1 VKVMGGLEQT
11 NNISHAVWSHGKF
24 RGQRT
29 AFVIGGKRVSWR
41 DFESRVARVANAL
54 IDAGLEKGDR
64 VSLIS
69 SNNEQGLEIIYGVIR
84 AGGVLA
90 PLSTLLNAEIFARLI
105 EDSNSRFVFVTSPH
119 EPLVLPITDQ
129 LQDCRRIAVG
139 FEAEG
144 WTDYEDF
151 IAEASEDSPWVKTVD
166 QDECVIIYS
175 SGTTGVPKGIVHTQ
189 QTRSNMAQGMALE
202 FRIHSGSTVVVST
215 ALFSNAT
222 WATLLPTI
230 AAGGLTVMLPAF
242 EPEFFLKM
250 VEEEKASH
258 IFLVPTQYQ
267 TVLDYPAF
275 ANADVSSLQVMISMG
290 STMPLPLKHRILD
303 EMGPGLM
310 ELYGMT
316 EGLGSIL
323 KPEDVVAKTGSV
335 GPPIAGTD
343 IRIVDNDGNEVPA
356 GEAGEIVGMSGG
368 MMQGYLNRPE
378 ATEEVV
384 WLNEHGEPYLRSGDI
399 GRFDEDGFLYILDRK
414 KDMIVSGGV
423 NVFASD
429 IEEVL
434 IRHPDVYEAAVIA
447 VPDPKWIETPLAL
460 VRATPGS
467 EPDPDEIKAWL
478 NERVAKVQRVSGV
491 ELREDEFPRNALGKV
506 LKRQLREP
514 YWPKVQSPQ

>member
-1 VKVMGGLEQT
+1 MGGLEQA
-11 NNISHAVWSHGKF
+11 NNISHAVWSHAKF
-24 RGQRT
+24 RGRRT
-29 AFVIGGKRVSWR
+29 AFVIGDKRVSWSE
-41 DFESRVARVANAL
+41 FGARVARVANAL

-69 SNNEQGLEIIYGVIR
+69 SNCEQGLEIMYGVIR

-90 PLSTLLNAEIFARLI
+90 PLSTLLNPEILSRLI
-105 EDSNSRFVFVTSPH
+105 EDSSSRFVFATTPH
-119 EPLVLPITDQ
+119 EQLVLPITDQ
-129 LQDCRRIAVG
+129 IQECRPIAVG

-144 WTDYEDF
+144 WTGYEDF

-189 QTRSNMAQGMALE
+189 HTRSNMAQGMSLE

-215 ALFSNAT
+215 PLYSNAT
-222 WATLLPTI
+222 WATFMPSI
-230 AAGGLTVMLPAF
+230 AAGGLTVMLRAF
-242 EPEFFLKM
+242 DPEELLR
-250 VEEEKASH
+250 VVAEEKASH

-267 TVLDYPAF
+267 TVLDHPAF
-275 ANADVSSLQVMISMG
+275 AKADVSSLQVMISMG
-290 STMPLPLKHRILD
+290 STLPLPLKHRILD

-316 EGLGSIL
+316 EGLGTIL

-343 IRIVDNDGNEVPA
+343 IRIVDDDGNEVPT

-399 GRFDEDGFLYILDRK
+399 GRLDEDGFLYILDRK
-414 KDMIVSGGV
+414 KDMIVSGGH
-423 NVFASD
+423 NIFASD

-447 VPDPKWIETPLAL
+447 VPHPKWIETPLAL
-460 VRATPGS
+460 VRATSGS
-467 EPDPDEIKAWL
+467 EPDPEEIKAWV
-478 NERVAKVQRVSGV
+478 NERVAKVQRVSEV
-491 ELREDEFPRNALGKV
+491 KLREDDFPRNALGKV
-506 LKRQLREP
+506 LKNKLRKP
-514 YWPKVQSPQ
+514 YWPQTSET

>member
-1 VKVMGGLEQT
+1 
-11 NNISHAVWSHGKF
+11 VWSHAKF
-24 RGQRT
+24 RGRRT
-29 AFVIGGKRVSWR
+29 AFVIGDRRVNWR
-41 DFESRVARVANAL
+41 DFEARVARVANAL
-54 IDAGLEKGDR
+54 IEAGLEKGDR
-64 VSLIS
+64 VSLLS
-69 SNNEQGLEIIYGVIR
+69 KNCQQGLEIIYGVIR

-90 PLSTLLNAEIFARLI
+90 PLSTLLNPEIVARLI
-105 EDSNSRFVFVTSPH
+105 EDSNSRFVFATSPH

-129 LQDCRRIAVG
+129 LQDRDLMAIG

-144 WTDYEDF
+144 WTSYESF
-151 IAEASEDSPWVKTVD
+151 ISKASVDSPWVKTVD
-166 QDECVIIYS
+166 QDECVVIYS

-189 QTRSNMAQGMALE
+189 QTRIDMTQGMGVE
-202 FRIHSGSTVVVST
+202 FRIHSGSTVVIST
-215 ALFSNAT
+215 PLFSNAT
-222 WATLLPTI
+222 WATLLPSM
-230 AAGGLTVMLPAF
+230 AAGGLTVVLETFDPEAF
-242 EPEFFLKM
+242 LRV

-267 TVLDYPAF
+267 AVLDHPAF
-275 ANADVSSLQVMISMG
+275 ASADVSSLEVMISMG

-310 ELYGMT
+310 ELYGLT
-316 EGLGSIL
+316 EGLGTIL

-343 IRIVDNDGNEVPA
+343 IRIVDDDGKELPT

-384 WLNEHGEPYLRSGDI
+384 WFTEHGEAYLRSGDI

-434 IRHPDVYEAAVIA
+434 ILHPDVYEAAVIA
-447 VPDPKWIETPLAL
+447 VPHPKWIETPLAL
-460 VRATPGS
+460 VRATSGS
-467 EPDPDEIKAWL
+467 EPDPEEIMAWV
-478 NERVAKVQRVSGV
+478 NERVAKVQRVSSV
-491 ELREDEFPRNALGKV
+491 ELREEEFPRNALGKV
-506 LKRQLREP
+506 LKRKLREP
-514 YWPKVQSPQ
+514 YWPEASET

>member
-1 VKVMGGLEQT
+1 MGGHEILR
-11 NNISHAVWSHGKF
+11 NISFAVCSHAKF
-24 RGQRT
+24 RGRRT
-29 AFVIGGKRVSWR
+29 GFVIGGRRVRWI
-41 DFESRVARVANAL
+41 DFEARVAKVANAL
-54 IDAGLEKGDR
+54 IEAGLQKGNR

-69 SNNEQGLEIIYGVIR
+69 ANCEQGLEITYGVIR

-90 PLSTLLNAEIFARLI
+90 PLSTLLNPEILAKLV
-105 EDSNSRFVFVTSPH
+105 EDSSSRFVFATTPH
-119 EPLVLPITDQ
+119 ESLVLPITDR
-129 LQDCRRIAVG
+129 LSDCGRIAVD

-144 WTDYEDF
+144 WTGYGDF
-151 IAEASEDSPWVKTVD
+151 IAGASETTPFVKTVD
-166 QDECVIIYS
+166 QDECVVIYS

-189 QTRSNMAQGMALE
+189 QTRFDMTQGMGVE
-202 FRIHSGSTVVVST
+202 FRIHSGSTVVIST
-215 ALFSNAT
+215 PLFSNAT
-222 WATLLPTI
+222 WATLLPSV
-230 AAGGLTVMLPAF
+230 ASGGLTVVLETF
-242 EPEFFLKM
+242 DPEEFLRV

-267 TVLDYPAF
+267 AVLDHPAF
-275 ANADVSSLQVMISMG
+275 ASADVSSLEVMISMG

-310 ELYGMT
+310 ELYGLT
-316 EGLGSIL
+316 EGLGTIL

-343 IRIVDNDGNEVPA
+343 IRIVDNYGNEVPT

-384 WLNEHGEPYLRSGDI
+384 WFTEHGEAYLRSGDI

-434 IRHPDVYEAAVIA
+434 IQHPDVYETAVIA

-460 VRATPGS
+460 VRATPDS
-467 EPDPDEIKAWL
+467 EPDPEEIKAWL

-491 ELREDEFPRNALGKV
+491 VLREEEFPRNALGKV

-514 YWPKVQSPQ
+514 YWPQASET

>member
-1 VKVMGGLEQT
+1 MKVMGGREQT
-11 NNISHAVWSHGKF
+11 NNISHAVWSHAKF
-24 RGQRT
+24 RGRRA
-29 AFVIGGKRVSWR
+29 AFVIDGKRVSWGE
-41 DFESRVARVANAL
+41 FEAGVARVANAL
-54 IDAGLEKGDR
+54 IDAGLKKGDR
-64 VSLIS
+64 VSLLS
-69 SNNEQGLEIIYGVIR
+69 KNCQQGLEIKYGVIR

-90 PLSTLLNAEIFARLI
+90 PLSTLLNSEIVARLI
-105 EDSNSRFVFVTSPH
+105 EDSDSRFVFATSPH

-129 LQDCRRIAVG
+129 LQDRGLIAVG

-144 WTDYEDF
+144 WTGYEEF
-151 IAEASEDSPWVKTVD
+151 VSKASEDTPWVKTVD

-189 QTRSNMAQGMALE
+189 HTRSNMAQGMGLE

-222 WATLLPTI
+222 WSTLLPAI
-230 AAGGLTVMLPAF
+230 AAGGLTVMLSAF
-242 EPEFFLKM
+242 EPESFLKA

-267 TVLDYPAF
+267 AVLDHPAF
-275 ANADVSSLQVMISMG
+275 AKADVSSLEIMISMG
-290 STMPLPLKHRILD
+290 STLPLPLKHRILD

-316 EGLGSIL
+316 EGLGTIL
-323 KPEDVVAKTGSV
+323 KPEDVVEKTGSV

-343 IRIVDNDGNEVPA
+343 IRIVDDEGNEVPT

-384 WLNEHGEPYLRSGDI
+384 WLTEHGEPYLRSGDI

-414 KDMIVSGGV
+414 KDMIVTGGI

-434 IRHPDVYEAAVIA
+434 IQHPDVYEVAVIA

-460 VRATPGS
+460 VRATPDS
-467 EPDPDEIKAWL
+467 EPDPEEIKAWL

-491 ELREDEFPRNALGKV
+491 VLREDDFPRNALGKV
-506 LKRQLREP
+506 LKTQLRKP
-514 YWPKVQSPQ
+514 YWPEALDT

>member
-1 VKVMGGLEQT
+1 MGGLEQA
-11 NNISHAVWSHGKF
+11 NNISHAVWTHAKF
-24 RGQRT
+24 RGRRT
-29 AFVIGGKRVSWR
+29 AFVIGDRRVSWR
-41 DFESRVARVANAL
+41 EFEARVARVANAL
-54 IDAGLEKGDR
+54 IEAGLEKGDR
-64 VSLIS
+64 VSLLS
-69 SNNEQGLEIIYGVIR
+69 MNCEQGLEIIYGVIR

-90 PLSTLLNAEIFARLI
+90 PLSTLLNPEIVARLI
-105 EDSNSRFVFVTSPH
+105 EDSNSRFVFATTPH
-119 EPLVLPITDQ
+119 EALVLPVTDH
-129 LQDCRRIAVG
+129 LQDRGRIAVG

-144 WTDYEDF
+144 WTGYEEF

-166 QDECVIIYS
+166 RDECVIIYS

-189 QTRSNMAQGMALE
+189 ATRSNMALGMALE
-202 FRIHSGSTVVVST
+202 FRIHSGSTVVIST
-215 ALFSNAT
+215 PLFSNAT
-222 WATLLPTI
+222 WATLLPTV
-230 AAGGLTVMLPAF
+230 AAGGLAVMQPAF
-242 EPEFFLKM
+242 DSESFLKT

-258 IFLVPTQYQ
+258 IFLVPTQYR
-267 TVLDYPAF
+267 TVLDHPAF
-275 ANADVSSLQVMISMG
+275 ADADVSCLKVMISMG

-343 IRIVDNDGNEVPA
+343 IRIIDDDGNEVPT

-378 ATEEVV
+378 ATEEAV
-384 WLNEHGEPYLRSGDI
+384 WITEHGEPYLRSGDI

-423 NVFASD
+423 NIFASD

-434 IRHPDVYEAAVIA
+434 NQHPDVYEAAVIA

-460 VRATPGS
+460 VRATRGS
-467 EPDPDEIKAWL
+467 EPDPEEIMSWV
-478 NERVAKVQRVSGV
+478 NQRVGKVQRVSGV

-506 LKRQLREP
+506 LKKQLREP
-514 YWPKVQSPQ
+514 YWC

>member
-1 VKVMGGLEQT
+1 MGGYEIA
-11 NNISHAVWSHGKF
+11 NNISSAVWSHAKF
-24 RGQRT
+24 RGRRT
-29 AFVIGGKRVSWR
+29 AFVIGGRRVSWR
-41 DFESRVARVANAL
+41 EFEARVAKVANAL

-64 VSLIS
+64 VSLLS
-69 SNNEQGLEIIYGVIR
+69 TNNEQGLEITYGVIR

-90 PLSTLLNAEIFARLI
+90 PLSTLLNPESLARLI
-105 EDSNSRFVFVTSPH
+105 EDSSSRFVFATTPH
-119 EPLVLPITDQ
+119 EPLVLPIADQ

-139 FEAEG
+139 FESEG
-144 WTDYEDF
+144 WTGYEDF
-151 IAEASEDSPWVKTVD
+151 VAHASEDTPWVKTVD
-166 QDECVIIYS
+166 QDECVVIYS
-175 SGTTGVPKGIVHTQ
+175 SGTTGVPKGIVQTQ
-189 QTRSNMAQGMALE
+189 HSRFNMAQGMGLE

-215 ALFSNAT
+215 PLFSNAT
-222 WATLLPTI
+222 WATLLPSV
-230 AAGGLTVMLPAF
+230 AAGGLTVMLPTF
-242 EPEFFLKM
+242 DPEVFLKA

-267 TVLDYPAF
+267 AVLDHSAF
-275 ANADVSSLQVMISMG
+275 ANANVSSLQVMISMG

-310 ELYGMT
+310 ELYGLT
-316 EGLGSIL
+316 EGLGTIL

-343 IRIVDNDGNEVPA
+343 IRIIDDDGTEVPT

-378 ATEEVV
+378 ATEEAL
-384 WLNEHGEPYLRSGDI
+384 WFNEHGEPYMRSGDI

-434 IRHPDVYEAAVIA
+434 IQHPDVYEAAVIA

-467 EPDPDEIKAWL
+467 EPDPEEIMMWV
-478 NERVAKVQRVSGV
+478 NERVGKVQRVSGV
-491 ELREDEFPRNALGKV
+491 QLREDEFPRNALGKV
-506 LKRQLREP
+506 LKQRLREP
-514 YWPKVQSPQ
+514 YWREDSET

>member
-1 VKVMGGLEQT
+1 MKVMGGLEQA
-11 NNISHAVWSHGKF
+11 NNISHAVWSHAKF
-24 RGQRT
+24 RGRQT
-29 AFVIGGKRVSWR
+29 AFVIDGKRVSWG
-41 DFESRVARVANAL
+41 DFEAGVARVANAL

-64 VSLIS
+64 VSLLS
-69 SNNEQGLEIIYGVIR
+69 KNCQQGLEIIYGVIR

-90 PLSTLLNAEIFARLI
+90 PLSTLLNPEILARLI
-105 EDSNSRFVFVTSPH
+105 GDSNSRFVFVTTPH
-119 EPLVLPITDQ
+119 EAQVLPIADH
-129 LQDCRRIAVG
+129 LQDCGRIAVG

-144 WTDYEDF
+144 WTGYEDF
-151 IAEASEDSPWVKTVD
+151 IAQASEETPWVKTVG
-166 QDECVIIYS
+166 QDECVVIYS

-189 QTRSNMAQGMALE
+189 HTRADMTQGMGVE
-202 FRIHSGSTVVVST
+202 FRIHSGSTVVIST
-215 ALFSNAT
+215 PLFSNAT
-222 WATLLPTI
+222 WATLLPSM
-230 AAGGLTVMLPAF
+230 AAGGLTVMLPVFA
-242 EPEFFLKM
+242 PEELLN
-250 VEEEKASH
+250 VVAQEKASH

-267 TVLDYPAF
+267 AVLDHPAF

-290 STMPLPLKHRILD
+290 STLPLPLKHRILD
-303 EMGPGLM
+303 EMGLGLM

-316 EGLGSIL
+316 EGLGTIL

-343 IRIVDNDGNEVPA
+343 IRIVDDDGKEVPT

-384 WLNEHGEPYLRSGDI
+384 WFTEHGEAYLRSGDI

-434 IRHPDVYEAAVIA
+434 IQHPDVFEAAVIA

-460 VRATPGS
+460 VRTTPGS
-467 EPDPDEIKAWL
+467 TPDPEGIKAWV

-514 YWPKVQSPQ
+514 YWDQTSQT

>member
-1 VKVMGGLEQT
+1 MKVMGGLEQA

-24 RGQRT
+24 RGGRT
-29 AFVIGGKRVSWR
+29 AFVIGSRRVSWR
-41 DFESRVARVANAL
+41 EFEARVARVANAL

-64 VSLIS
+64 VSLL
-69 SNNEQGLEIIYGVIR
+69 SNNCEQGLEIMYGVIR

-90 PLSTLLNAEIFARLI
+90 PLSTLLNPEILARLI
-105 EDSNSRFVFVTSPH
+105 EDSSSRFVFATTPH

-129 LQDCRRIAVG
+129 FQDCVFIAVG

-144 WTDYEDF
+144 WTGYEDF
-151 IAEASEDSPWVKTVD
+151 IAKASEDSPWVKTVD
-166 QDECVIIYS
+166 QDESVIIYS

-189 QTRSNMAQGMALE
+189 HTRSNMAQGMGLE
-202 FRIHSGSTVVVST
+202 FRIHSGSTVVIST
-215 ALFSNAT
+215 PLFSNAT
-222 WATLLPTI
+222 WATLLPTM
-230 AAGGLTVMLPAF
+230 ATGGLTVMLPAF
-242 EPEFFLKM
+242 DPEVFLKT
-250 VEEEKASH
+250 VEEENASH

-267 TVLDYPAF
+267 AVLDHHAF

-290 STMPLPLKHRILD
+290 STLPLPLKHRILD
-303 EMGPGLM
+303 ELGPGLM
-310 ELYGMT
+310 ELYGLT
-316 EGLGSIL
+316 EGLGTIL

-343 IRIVDNDGNEVPA
+343 IRIVDDDGKEVSQ
-356 GEAGEIVGMSGG
+356 GEAGEIVGMSAG

-384 WLNEHGEPYLRSGDI
+384 WLTEHGEPYLRSGDI

-447 VPDPKWIETPLAL
+447 VPHPKWIETPLAL
-460 VRATPGS
+460 VRSTPGS
-467 EPDPDEIKAWL
+467 EPDPGEIKGWV
-478 NERVAKVQRVSGV
+478 NERVAKVQRVSVV
-491 ELREDEFPRNALGKV
+491 ELREEEFPRNALGKV
-506 LKRQLREP
+506 LKNQLREP
-514 YWPKVQSPQ
+514 YWCQTSET